1 MFMEKGKHR
10 ILVPIGE
17 KTRALDVLKLTILL
31 KNPEK
36 YIYTL
41 LGLVKVPFITS
52 LEINK
57 EIMGIDQ
64 AKKIRGKLKEINRE
78 MNKYKFKTEVKV
90 ATCRD
95 IADGIVEE
103 SNRGGYD
110 LIILIKR
117 RGKRRFFEKS
127 VSKEVIERA
136 EIPVLL
142 LRSD

>member
-78 MNKYKFKTEVKV
+78 MDKYKFKTEVKV